1 MIVALPGLFSYLF
14 LVFHMNRRQ
23 TIHTKC
29 EALLLFR
36 KKKKKKKKKKKHEK
50 IKISS
55 AAVLILTLTGKV
67 SLETNS
73 GVQTIELGI
82 QQSPPQGHKPRPA

>member
-14 LVFHMNRRQ
+14 LVFHVNRRQ

-29 EALLLFR
+29 EALLLLR
-36 KKKKKKKKKKKHEK
+36 KKKKNLEK

-55 AAVLILTLTGKV
+55 AAALILTLTSKV

-82 QQSPPQGHKPRPA
+82 QQSPPQ